1 MKTVLLIDD
10 EQRML
15 DLLSLY
21 LSPYGY
27 KCIKKVSGNDGIQF
41 LEMEDVDIVILDV
54 MMPEMDGWT
63 TCKKIRDF
71 SNVPII
77 MLTARSAKEDI
88 VKGLKTGADDY
99 LSKPFNEQ
107 ELLARIEA
115 VIRRISGH
123 KNEEGNITF
132 KGLTLNKTTF
142 ELRYLNEGITLTP
155 KEFAL
160 LELFLNYPNKVF
172 SREHLLTTLWGLR
185 AETEDRTIDSHIRNV
200 REKLRQAE
208 FPVDKHL
215 KTVWGVG
222 YKWSSEAYQ

>member
-21 LSPYGY
+21 LSPYDY
-27 KCIKKVSGNDGIQF
+27 KCIKKVSGKDGIQF
-41 LEMEDVDIVILDV
+41 LEKDDVDIVILDV

-63 TCKKIRDF
+63 TCKKIRGF

-115 VIRRISGH
+115 VIRRTCGPN
-123 KNEEGNITF
+123 NEEKLIVFNN
-132 KGLTLNKTTF
+132 LTLNQSTF
-142 ELRYLNEGITLTP
+142 EVKYINKEITFTP
-155 KEFAL
+155 KEFSL
-160 LELFLNYPNKVF
+160 LELFLNYTNKVF

-185 AETEDRTIDSHIRNV
+185 AETEDRTIDSHIRNI
-200 REKLRQAE
+200 REKLRHAG

-222 YKWSSEAYQ
+222 YKWSSDTC

>member
-41 LEMEDVDIVILDV
+41 LEKEDVDIVILDV
-54 MMPEMDGWT
+54 MMPDMDGWT

-123 KNEEGNITF
+123 KNEERHITF
-132 KGLTLNKTTF
+132 KGLTLNKSTF

-185 AETEDRTIDSHIRNV
+185 AETEDRTIDSHIRNI
-200 REKLRQAE
+200 REKLRHAR

-222 YKWSSEAYQ
+222 YKWSSDAY

>member
-1 MKTVLLIDD
+1 MKNVLLIDD

-27 KCIKKVSGNDGIQF
+27 QCIKKTSGKEGIHY
-41 LEMEDVDIVILDV
+41 LETEKVDIVILDI

-63 TCKKIRDF
+63 ICEKIRDF

-77 MLTARSAKEDI
+77 MLTARSSKEDI

-99 LSKPFNEQ
+99 LPKPFNEQ

-115 VIRRISGH
+115 VLRRTSEFI
-123 KNEEGNITF
+123 NEEEQIIF
-132 KGLTLNKTTF
+132 KALTLNPQTF
-142 ELRYLNEGITLTP
+142 EVKYLNKEILLTP

-160 LELFLNYPNKVF
+160 IELFLSYPNKVF
-172 SREHLLTTLWGLR
+172 SREHLLTALWGVG
-185 AETEDRTIDSHIRNV
+185 AETEDRTVDSHIRNI
-200 REKLRQAE
+200 REKLRHGG
-208 FPVDKHL
+208 FSVDNHL
-215 KTVWGVG
+215 KTVWGIG
-222 YKWSSEAYQ
+222 YKWHSKGIQ